1 MLPSRFARGVL
12 GAVVFAAL
20 WGGAIA
26 VISAVVLLGPEPS
39 SLGTAITVTAL
50 FAALGALIP
59 LSYARRSMQQV
70 FVDLRAAIR
79 RSDASGGA
87 VASNPTGWADFDSLT
102 AEMDKLARLRA
113 LRIEALIRQE
123 ARFRALADS
132 SHGVEAW
139 FSRKGALVWVSR
151 SIERLSGYSRAECM
165 LAPNLIELLT
175 SPKDRPRMLSIA
187 ASALR
192 DDERREIEFAIVRKD
207 GRRHWIACHWRRLFG
222 TDNRLLGLRVSVE
235 DIQGRKDAEL
245 RLLDTVASLRRA
257 QALQAH
263 YLQRSD
269 DERLR
274 LVALLDTLR
283 VGILFVDRDRRVYYS
298 NRPMRA
304 IWGFADD
311 ENLMG
316 MSDQALIERTAP
328 LRSDDDAYRVL
339 LGQVLSQR
347 GRSEPSEI
355 PLRDGRVLEQVSS
368 LVASEDGKRNLG
380 RVWIF
385 EDVTERR
392 RAALRLIEMAERDA
406 LTNLLN
412 RRRFH
417 EELGRMLAEAARRH
431 EKVGL
436 LSFDLDGFK
445 AINDRFGHVAG
456 DEVLVE
462 VSGAVAAIVR
472 RNELLF
478 RLGGD
483 EFAILIPEAAPDDV
497 ATLARRINL
506 KVSTMNFNFPAGW
519 GVIGVSLGVAFYPD
533 HAGDAEALIEC
544 ADHAMYRA
552 KAAGKNRVET
562 YDGRLH

>member
-1 MLPSRFARGVL
+1 MLPSRFTRAVL

-26 VISAVVLLGPEPS
+26 GISAVLLLGPEPWP
-39 SLGTAITVTAL
+39 LGVAVTVTAL
-50 FAALGALIP
+50 FAGLGALIP
-59 LSYARRSMQQV
+59 LSLARRSMQQV
-70 FVDLRAAIR
+70 FVDLRAAVR
-79 RSDASGGA
+79 QSDASGGA
-87 VASNPTGWADFDSLT
+87 VASKPTGWADFDSLT

-151 SIERLSGYSRAECM
+151 SIERLTGYSRAECM

-192 DDERREIEFAIVRKD
+192 DDDRREIEIAIVRKD

-222 TDNRLLGLRVSVE
+222 TDQRLLGLRVSIE

-274 LVALLDTLR
+274 LAALLDTLR

-304 IWGFADD
+304 IWGFGDD

-316 MSDQALIERTAP
+316 MSDQELIERTAP
-328 LRSDDDAYRVL
+328 MRSDDIAYRGL
-339 LGQVLSQR
+339 LTQVLAQR
-347 GRSEPSEI
+347 GRSDPAEV
-355 PLRDGRVLEQVSS
+355 PLKDGRVLEQVSS

-392 RAALRLIEMAERDA
+392 RAALQLLEMAERDA

-417 EELGRMLAEAARRH
+417 EELGRMLADASRRH

-445 AINDRFGHVAG
+445 SVNDRFGHAAG
-456 DEVLVE
+456 DIVLIE
-462 VSGAVAAIVR
+462 VSKAVTAIVR

-483 EFAILIPEAAPDDV
+483 EFAVLIPEAAPEDV
-497 ATLARRINL
+497 ATLARRVNL
-506 KVSTMNFNFPAGW
+506 QVSTMSFDFPAGRAT
-519 GVIGVSLGVAFYPD
+519 VGVSLGIAFYPD
-533 HAGDAEALIEC
+533 HANDAEALIEC

-552 KAAGKNRVET
+552 KAAGKNRVEI